1 MKHVI
6 ALLLAA
12 TVLAG
17 CSSVGNVFRKT
28 GQVLMDPSIQVGN
41 ADDQPTQ
48 VALSLYASADVNPN
62 PVSCAAA
69 GPVDDREPALI
80 GLEEQGPFAV
90 NLQGASKDEL
100 VAHLQALLGH
110 LEHGP
115 TSSPGALAVPQRL
128 AIPGLVVDEQAPPLT
143 LGKSQ
148 PETLFAG
155 TATARQP
162 VPSTWMLRQG
172 QVSSTDEETA
182 WLRDRGSPEL
192 GQYGRGASLARAPE
206 VRATPG
212 NATPI
217 GFRVLQLKDDSLLE
231 NADPERLRQA
241 PDKALGSTL
250 LASDDYILV
259 PGQFKFIEFAA
270 VDEDARYIAVV
281 ADFHAPNAERWH
293 DVFRIEP
300 RGRKYPLM
308 VMLQG
313 SRVAITDESY
323 RPVRSPVCAGPQ
335 ASNYR

>member
-17 CSSVGNVFRKT
+17 CSSVGNVFKKT
-28 GQVLMDPSIQVGN
+28 GQVLMDPSIQVGS

-69 GPVDDREPALI
+69 GPMDDREPALV

-90 NLQGASKDEL
+90 NLHSASKDEL

-110 LEHGP
+110 LEPGT
-115 TSSPGALAVPQRL
+115 TSSSGALAVRQRL

-155 TATARQP
+155 TATARRP

-172 QVSSTDEETA
+172 QASATDEEAA
-182 WLRDRGSPEL
+182 WMAGTGSPEL
-192 GQYGRGASLARAPE
+192 GQYGRGTSLARAPE

-241 PDKALGSTL
+241 PEKALGSTL

-259 PGQFKFIEFAA
+259 PGQFKLIEFAA
-270 VDEDARYIAVV
+270 VDEHARYIAVV

-300 RGRKYPLM
+300 RGRKYPLL

-323 RPVRSPVCAGPQ
+323 RPVRSPVCTGPQ

>member
-6 ALLLAA
+6 ALLFAA
-12 TVLAG
+12 TVFAG
-17 CSSVGNVFRKT
+17 CSSVGNVFKKT
-28 GQVLMDPSIQVGN
+28 GQVLMDPSIQVGS

-62 PVSCAAA
+62 PVSCAAVE
-69 GPVDDREPALI
+69 PLDDQGSALL

-100 VAHLQALLGH
+100 VAHLQALLGQ
-110 LEHGP
+110 LKHGP
-115 TSSPGALAVPQRL
+115 TRSSGALAVRQRL

-148 PETLFAG
+148 PETLFTG
-155 TATARQP
+155 TATARQA
-162 VPSTWMLRQG
+162 VPSAWMLRQG
-172 QVSSTDEETA
+172 QVSPTDEEPA
-182 WLRDRGSPEL
+182 WLMGRGSQEL

-270 VDEDARYIAVV
+270 VDENARYIAVV

-323 RPVRSPVCAGPQ
+323 RPVRSPVCTGPQ

>member
-17 CSSVGNVFRKT
+17 CSSVGNVFKKT
-28 GQVLMDPSIQVGN
+28 GQVLMDPSIQVGS

-69 GPVDDREPALI
+69 GPMDDREPALV

-90 NLQGASKDEL
+90 NLHSASKDEL

-110 LEHGP
+110 LEPGT
-115 TSSPGALAVPQRL
+115 TSSSGALAVRQRL

-155 TATARQP
+155 TATARRP
-162 VPSTWMLRQG
+162 VPSTWMLRQ
-172 QVSSTDEETA
+172 
-182 WLRDRGSPEL
+182 
-192 GQYGRGASLARAPE
+192 APE
-206 VRATPG
+206 
-212 NATPI
+212 
-217 GFRVLQLKDDSLLE
+217 
-231 NADPERLRQA
+231 
-241 PDKALGSTL
+241 KALGSTL

-259 PGQFKFIEFAA
+259 PGQFKLIEFAA
-270 VDEDARYIAVV
+270 VDEHARYIAVV

-300 RGRKYPLM
+300 RGRKYPLL

-323 RPVRSPVCAGPQ
+323 RPVRSPVCTGPQ

>member
-17 CSSVGNVFRKT
+17 CSSVGNVFKKT
-28 GQVLMDPSIQVGN
+28 GQVLMDPSIQVGS

-62 PVSCAAA
+62 PVSCAAVE
-69 GPVDDREPALI
+69 PV
-80 GLEEQGPFAV
+80 EEQAALEGHGPFAV
-90 NLQGASKDEL
+90 NLRSASRDEL
-100 VAHLQALLGH
+100 VAHLQALLGQ
-110 LEHGP
+110 LEHG
-115 TSSPGALAVPQRL
+115 SAESFGALAVRQRL

-148 PETLFAG
+148 PETLFGA
-155 TATARQP
+155 TATARRP
-162 VPSTWMLRQG
+162 VPSAWMLRQG
-172 QVSSTDEETA
+172 QVSSVDEEAA
-182 WLRDRGSPEL
+182 WTTTLGNPEL
-192 GQYGRGASLARAPE
+192 GQYGRGTGLTRAPE

-231 NADPERLRQA
+231 NADPEQLRKA
-241 PDKALGSTL
+241 PEKALGSTL

-281 ADFHAPNAERWH
+281 ADFHTPSAERWH
-293 DVFRIEP
+293 DVFRIAS

-323 RPVRSPVCAGPQ
+323 RPVRNPVCAGSQ